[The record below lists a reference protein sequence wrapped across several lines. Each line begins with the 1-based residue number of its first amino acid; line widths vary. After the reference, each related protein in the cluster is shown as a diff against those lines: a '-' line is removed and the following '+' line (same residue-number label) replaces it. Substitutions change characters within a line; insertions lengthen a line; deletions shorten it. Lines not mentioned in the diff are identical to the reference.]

1 MGKRKMK
8 FWENLFL
15 AIFAVILI
23 AAIILGVI
31 LNMPGL
37 SLVLLGI
44 EFPIALLT
52 AICASLR
59 LRQEEE
65 EKTMPEIT

>member
-1 MGKRKMK
+1 MERRIKMK

-15 AIFAVILI
+15 AIFAIVLI
-23 AAIILGVI
+23 AAIILGLV
-31 LNMPGL
+31 LDMLGL

-52 AICASLR
+52 AICISLR
-59 LRQEEE
+59 LREEEE
-65 EKTMPEIT
+65 EKTRA